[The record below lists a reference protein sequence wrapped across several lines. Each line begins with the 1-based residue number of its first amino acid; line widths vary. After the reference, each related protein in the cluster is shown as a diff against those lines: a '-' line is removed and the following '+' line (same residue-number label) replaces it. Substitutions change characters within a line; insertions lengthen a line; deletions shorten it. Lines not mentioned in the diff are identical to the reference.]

1 MMTFNMIRVN
11 MTDLTVS
18 SEPFPEAYHGFGGRG
33 LTSAVVSNEVPPR
46 CSPLGARNK
55 LVFAPGLLG
64 GTICPNS
71 GRISVGAKSP
81 LTQTIKESNSGGQAG
96 QYLSRLGIG
105 VLVVEGLPEDD
116 QALYLL
122 HVDLE
127 GARLLPANELKGY
140 GNYDT
145 AKWVKEKYGD
155 KIALVSIG
163 PAGENKMATASVA
176 FTDREF
182 RLTRHAGRG
191 GMGAVMGSKGL
202 KAIVIDPSGSKKL
215 PLADADGFKTAASKF
230 ARILANHPITG
241 TAMPTYGTPNLIN
254 VINEAGAL
262 PTRNYREGNFEGVE
276 KISGER
282 LREIIKERK
291 GVLSH
296 GCMAGCVIRCS
307 AIYMDKEG
315 AYLTKRPEYETL
327 CLWGSNCG
335 IDDPDIIARI
345 DRACDDLGVD
355 TIETGSAVAVAMEGK
370 LIPFG
375 DADGAE
381 SLMDEMRRLT
391 PLGRI
396 LLSGAE
402 VAGKAFGVRRV
413 PVVKGQA
420 MAAYDPRVI
429 KGYGATYAL
438 STMGAD
444 HTAGVTLGPNL
455 MGPVFGLNPEG
466 QARLSM
472 NVQIKTAALLDTTG
486 ICLFAN
492 GPINQN
498 PEALRAVADM
508 INAMYG
514 LSYTPQDLDELGK
527 RVLAMERDFNERA
540 GFTAVHDRLPGYFSR
555 EPLPPHNAIFDVP
568 DADLDGVWK
577 SQ

>member
-1 MMTFNMIRVN
+1 MA
-11 MTDLTVS
+11 DLTVS
-18 SEPFPEAYHGFGGRG
+18 SEPLPGAYHGLGGRG
-33 LTSAVVSNEVPPR
+33 LTSAVVSREVPPR

-64 GTICPNS
+64 GTRCPNS

-105 VLVVEGLPEDD
+105 ALVVEGLPEDD
-116 QALYLL
+116 AALHLL
-122 HVDLE
+122 HVGLE
-127 GARLLPANELKGY
+127 GARLLPANDLKGC

-163 PAGENKMATASVA
+163 PAGEHKMASASVA

-182 RLTRHAGRG
+182 RPTRHAGRG

-202 KAIVIDPSGSKKL
+202 KAIVIDPSGCKKV
-215 PLADADGFKTAASKF
+215 PLADADGFKLAAKKFSK
-230 ARILANHPITG
+230 ILAEHPVTG
-241 TAMPTYGTPNLIN
+241 AAMPQYGTPNLIN

-262 PTRNYREGNFEGVE
+262 PTRNYREGNFEGAE
-276 KISGER
+276 KISGET

-291 GVLSH
+291 GLLSH
-296 GCMAGCVIRCS
+296 GCMAGCIIRCS
-307 AIYMDKEG
+307 AIYNDKDG

-335 IDDPDIIARI
+335 IDDPDAIARI
-345 DRACDDLGVD
+345 DRACDDLGAD

-375 DADGAE
+375 DAKGAE
-381 SLMDEMRRLT
+381 KLMDEMRRLT

-402 VAGKAFGVRRV
+402 VAGRAFGVRRV

-455 MGPVFGLNPEG
+455 MGPVFGLKPEG
-466 QARLSM
+466 QANLSM

-498 PEALRAVADM
+498 PEALAAVVDM

-514 LSYTPQDLDELGK
+514 LSYTPQDLDEMGK
-527 RVLAMERDFNERA
+527 RLLTMERDFNKRA
-540 GFTAVHDRLPGYFSR
+540 GFTTAHDRLPFFFSH
-555 EPLPPHNAIFDVP
+555 EPLPPHNTVFDVP
-568 DADLDGVWK
+568 DADLDAVWK
-577 SQ
+577 YQQPIVRKE

>member
-1 MMTFNMIRVN
+1 MMNFNMIRIN
-11 MTDLTVS
+11 MADLTVS
-18 SEPFPEAYHGFGGRG
+18 PELLSEAYQGLGGRG
-33 LTSAVVSNEVPPR
+33 LTSAVVSREVPPR

-64 GTICPNS
+64 GTRCPNS

-96 QYLSRLGIG
+96 QYLARLGIG
-105 VLVVEGLPEDD
+105 ALVVEGLPEDD
-116 QALYLL
+116 GALYLL

-127 GARLLPANELKGY
+127 GARLIPADELRGY

-145 AKWVKEKYGD
+145 AKWVREKYGD

-163 PAGENKMATASVA
+163 PAGEHKMTSASVA

-182 RLTRHAGRG
+182 RPTRHAGRG

-202 KAIVIDPSGSKKL
+202 KAIVIDPSGSKKV
-215 PLADADGFKTAASKF
+215 PLVDADGFKRAATKF
-230 ARILANHPITG
+230 AKILAGHPVTG
-241 TAMPTYGTPNLIN
+241 DAIPKYGTPYLIN

-262 PTRNYREGNFEGVE
+262 PTRNYREGNFEGAE
-276 KISGER
+276 KISGET
-282 LREIIKERK
+282 LREIIKARK
-291 GVLSH
+291 GILAH
-296 GCMAGCVIRCS
+296 GCMTGCIIRCS
-307 AIYMDKEG
+307 AIYMDSEG

-335 IDDPDIIARI
+335 IDDPDAIARI

-355 TIETGSAVAVAMEGK
+355 TIETGSAVAVAMEGN

-381 SLMDEMRRLT
+381 RLMDEMRRLT

-402 VAGKAFGVRRV
+402 ASGKAFGVRRV
-413 PVVKGQA
+413 PAVKGQA
-420 MAAYDPRVI
+420 MAGYDPRAL

-444 HTAGVTLGPNL
+444 HTAGITLAPNL
-455 MGPVFGLNPEG
+455 MGPVFGLESKG
-466 QARLSM
+466 QAELSM

-498 PEALRAVADM
+498 PEALAAVVDM
-508 INAMYG
+508 INAMHG
-514 LSYTPQDLDELGK
+514 LNYTPEDLDKMGRRILS
-527 RVLAMERDFNERA
+527 MERDFNKRA
-540 GFTAVHDRLPGYFSR
+540 GFTSVHDRLPDFFLH
-555 EPLPPHNAIFDVP
+555 EPLPPHNTVFDVP
-568 DADLDGVWK
+568 DTDLDEVWK

>member
-1 MMTFNMIRVN
+1 MA
-11 MTDLTVS
+11 DLTVS
-18 SEPFPEAYHGFGGRG
+18 SEPLPGAYHGLGGRG
-33 LTSAVVSNEVPPR
+33 LTSAVVSREVPPR

-64 GTICPNS
+64 GTRCPNS

-105 VLVVEGLPEDD
+105 ALVFEGLPGDD
-116 QALYLL
+116 AALYLL

-127 GARLLPANELKGY
+127 GARLLPANDLKGY

-163 PAGENKMATASVA
+163 PAGEHKMASASVA

-182 RLTRHAGRG
+182 RPTRHAGRG

-202 KAIVIDPSGSKKL
+202 KAIVIDPSGSKKV
-215 PLADADGFKTAASKF
+215 PLADADGFKLAAKKFSK
-230 ARILANHPITG
+230 ILVEHPVTG
-241 TAMPTYGTPNLIN
+241 TAMPQYGTPNLIN

-262 PTRNYREGNFEGVE
+262 PTRNYREGNFEGAE
-276 KISGER
+276 KISGET

-291 GVLSH
+291 GLLSH
-296 GCMAGCVIRCS
+296 GCMAGCIIRCS
-307 AIYMDKEG
+307 AIYNDKDG

-335 IDDPDIIARI
+335 IDDPDAIARI

-375 DADGAE
+375 DAKGAE
-381 SLMDEMRRLT
+381 KLMDEMRRLT

-396 LLSGAE
+396 LLSGVE
-402 VAGKAFGVRRV
+402 VAGRAFGVRRV

-455 MGPVFGLNPEG
+455 MGPVFGLKPEG
-466 QARLSM
+466 QANLSM

-498 PEALRAVADM
+498 PEALAAVVDM

-514 LSYTPQDLDELGK
+514 LSYTPQDLDEMGI
-527 RVLAMERDFNERA
+527 RVLTMERDFNKRA
-540 GFTAVHDRLPGYFSR
+540 GFTTVHDRLPAFFSY
-555 EPLPPHNAIFDVP
+555 EPLPPHNTVFDVP
-568 DADLDGVWK
+568 DADLDAVWK
-577 SQ
+577 YQQPIVRKE